1 MRKILFLSLA
11 ILLAGLMICSGC
23 SSSDDEIKKEQPI
36 NPDDSDE
43 PEDGSSEP
51 SGRDLKADLKQLS
64 ENTSLKMWTCAHR
77 SNTLKGIQN
86 GIPGNSVEAVKYAI
100 EPLQMELL
108 SICMMLAL
116 EIQPL
121 VRVICLP
128 CYQVHYS
135 AIT

>member
-100 EPLQMELL
+100 EAGVDMIG
-108 SICMMLAL
+108 S
-116 EIQPL
+116 
-121 VRVICLP
+121 RV
-128 CYQVHYS
+128 
-135 AIT
+135 

>member
-1 MRKILFLSLA
+1 
-11 ILLAGLMICSGC
+11 
-23 SSSDDEIKKEQPI
+23 
-36 NPDDSDE
+36 
-43 PEDGSSEP
+43 
-51 SGRDLKADLKQLS
+51 
-64 ENTSLKMWTCAHR
+64 MWTCAHR

-100 EPLQMELL
+100 EAGVDMIEVDARAT
-108 SICMMLAL
+108 SDGVILAL